1 MLSTMDRPQVV
12 GRWINGGRKT
22 TPIIDDLP
30 AFIMSWKAWWLSLQP
45 DSRVQQGS
53 KLRQVHVTGEKWEK
67 LSKGGIN
74 GFFNIVV
81 SLSWWWAAVKSSA
94 QRKVFMEMLED
105 VSWVQDQVIS
115 SLQQGQVV

>member
-1 MLSTMDRPQVV
+1 
-12 GRWINGGRKT
+12 
-22 TPIIDDLP
+22 
-30 AFIMSWKAWWLSLQP
+30 MSWKAWWLSLQP

-53 KLRQVHVTGEKWEK
+53 KLRRVHVTGEKWEK

-115 SLQQGQVV
+115 SLQQGQVD